1 MKALSLKPLA
11 LIALLALALSSCT
24 LDLDAPDSDNGT
36 GKRKISFPVKVTRD
50 GQAIPE
56 GAITKTKGD
65 IYESEDRIATMDK
78 SRSFGLVGVDFET
91 GTLILDNEAVGTVS
105 GQYQGFFDK
114 GLWDI
119 PTVVSFSA
127 YYPHVANLI
136 YGDEYATYSIPF
148 SNADTEAGP
157 LVSKTVQ
164 SALDQLNMVP
174 LEFQHITNDIGFKI
188 CDVTVDPA
196 LQGLIHLR
204 KVVATKIAS
213 AGIFV
218 NDIQAGDGFWHRR
231 GYYRDEL
238 VFEGDAKVG
247 VGMENELFIGKS
259 SLVPRMADSYRFYA
273 IPDEIM
279 MGKQCVEV
287 TYDVEEFTLNGFTY
301 SALTN
306 QKANYMLYGI
316 LPDNVMAYGRQYTFH
331 LGLDTGKLY
340 KEITFDATVSD
351 WETKIYE
358 NNDEF

>member
-1 MKALSLKPLA
+1 MKTLSLKPLV
-11 LIALLALALSSCT
+11 LLAFVALALSSCT
-24 LDLDAPDSDNGT
+24 LDLDTPDSDNGT

-50 GQAIPE
+50 GEAIPE

-218 NDIQAGDGFWHRR
+218 NGIQAGDGFWHRR

-247 VGMENELFIGKS
+247 IGMENEMFIGKN

-273 IPDEIM
+273 IPDEIV

>member
-11 LIALLALALSSCT
+11 LIALVALALSSCT
-24 LDLDAPDSDNGT
+24 LDLDTPDSDNGT

-50 GQAIPE
+50 GQTIPE

-247 VGMENELFIGKS
+247 VGMENELFIGRS

>member
-1 MKALSLKPLA
+1 MKTLSLKPLA
-11 LIALLALALSSCT
+11 LFAFAALALSSCT
-24 LDLDAPDSDNGT
+24 LDLDTPDSDNGT

-204 KVVATKIAS
+204 RVVATKIAS

-259 SLVPRMADSYRFYA
+259 TLVPRMADSYRFYA

-301 SALTN
+301 GALTN

>member
-24 LDLDAPDSDNGT
+24 LDLDTPDSDNGT

-50 GQAIPE
+50 GQTIPE

-148 SNADTEAGP
+148 SNAETEAGP

>member
-24 LDLDAPDSDNGT
+24 LDLDTPDSDNGT

-50 GQAIPE
+50 GQTIPE

-91 GTLILDNEAVGTVS
+91 GTLVLDNEAVGTVS

-148 SNADTEAGP
+148 SNAETEAGP

>member
-1 MKALSLKPLA
+1 MKTQTLKPLA
-11 LIALLALALSSCT
+11 LIALAALALASCT
-24 LDLDAPDSDNGT
+24 FDLDTPEPNGGAGT
-36 GKRKISFPVKVTRD
+36 RKISFPVKVTRD
-50 GQAIPE
+50 GEAIPE
-56 GAITKTKGD
+56 AAITKGGEVESGD
-65 IYESEDRIATMDK
+65 KIATMDK
-78 SRSFGLVGVDFET
+78 SLAFGLVGVDFET
-91 GTLILDNEAVGTVS
+91 GTLLVDNEAVGNVG
-105 GQYQGFFDK
+105 GQYQAFFDQ
-114 GLWDI
+114 GLWDV

-127 YYPHVANLI
+127 YYPHVSNLI

-148 SNADTEAGP
+148 TKTETEAGP

-218 NDIQAGDGFWHRR
+218 NDVQAGNGFWHRR
-231 GYYRDEL
+231 GYYRDEV

-247 VGMENELFIGKS
+247 VGMENELFIGS
-259 SLVPRMADSYRFYA
+259 NSLVPRMADSHRYYA
-273 IPDEIM
+273 IPDEIV

-287 TYDVEEFTLNGFTY
+287 TYDVEEFTHNGFTY

-316 LPDNVMAYGRQYTFH
+316 LPDNVMAYGKQYTFH

-340 KEITFDATVSD
+340 QQITFDAYVSD

-358 NNDEF
+358 NNDDF

>member
-11 LIALLALALSSCT
+11 LIALVALALSSCT
-24 LDLDAPDSDNGT
+24 LDLDTPDSDNGT

-50 GQAIPE
+50 GQTIPE

-91 GTLILDNEAVGTVS
+91 GTLVLDNEAVGTVS

>member
-24 LDLDAPDSDNGT
+24 LDLDTPDSDNGT

-50 GQAIPE
+50 GQTIPE

-148 SNADTEAGP
+148 SNAETEAGP

-287 TYDVEEFTLNGFTY
+287 TYDVEAFTLNGFTY

>member
-11 LIALLALALSSCT
+11 IIALLALALSSCT
-24 LDLDAPDSDNGT
+24 LALDTPDSDNGT

-204 KVVATKIAS
+204 RVVATKIAS

-287 TYDVEEFTLNGFTY
+287 TYDVEAFTLNGFTY

>member
-11 LIALLALALSSCT
+11 LIALVALALSSCA
-24 LDLDAPDSDNGT
+24 LDLDTPDSDNGT

-50 GQAIPE
+50 GQTIPE

-91 GTLILDNEAVGTVS
+91 GSLILDNEAVGTVG

-114 GLWDI
+114 GLWDV

>member
-11 LIALLALALSSCT
+11 LIALVALALSSCT
-24 LDLDAPDSDNGT
+24 LDLDTPDSDNGT

-50 GQAIPE
+50 GQTIPE

-148 SNADTEAGP
+148 SNAETEAGP

>member
-11 LIALLALALSSCT
+11 LIALVALALSSCT
-24 LDLDAPDSDNGT
+24 LDLDTPDSDNGT

-247 VGMENELFIGKS
+247 VGMENELFIGRS

>member
-11 LIALLALALSSCT
+11 LIALVALALSSCT
-24 LDLDAPDSDNGT
+24 LDLDTPDSDNGT

-50 GQAIPE
+50 GQTIPE

-91 GTLILDNEAVGTVS
+91 GTLVLDNEAVGTVS

-247 VGMENELFIGKS
+247 VGMENELFIGKN